1 MIPGI
6 LMVFG
11 FVLFVLAGVPNV
23 EPWPWRSRLICFGLA
38 LRARGWRITYL
49 GIDTPLPGLG
59 DAAWLLQPAIVVLN
73 LVVDVVYVFVDPRI
87 RYS

>member
-38 LRARGWRITYL
+38 CWVAAEMIKGGRALFG
-49 GIDTPLPGLG
+49 
-59 DAAWLLQPAIVVLN
+59 
-73 LVVDVVYVFVDPRI
+73 
-87 RYS
+87 S